1 MRVVTSAKYETPSYD
16 RVKKMI
22 KLVRKGFDI
31 PEFTESVKFVDREHN
46 KVYFYSATDFEQV

>member
-46 KVYFYSATDFEQV
+46 KVYFYSATDFD